1 MSTAIHYWIEY
12 KSNNGKWKL
21 FNPKNT
27 DKKGEERHFNSSYF
41 QGWLRDQIG
50 ICKPYNDC
58 PFTNRNYPEDLS
70 EELKVI
76 IDNIPEDV
84 KKYRFNESYVTL
96 FELSKYVYEKLSF
109 IETQIKSLQE
119 DFKLETINKNILTLG
134 KLISKIPTDQT
145 LKELPNDDDFSENY
159 PVISEYKEELE
170 DVRYWYTF
178 IDSIQFLI
186 RFMTDELYLSYE
198 DIRLVYYYS

>member
-50 ICKPYNDC
+50 ICRPYNDC
-58 PFTNRNYPEDLS
+58 PFANRNYPEDLS

-76 IDNIPEDV
+76 IDNIPENV

-96 FELSKYVYEKLSF
+96 FELSTYIEEKLNF
-109 IETQIKSLQE
+109 IETQIKSLQK
-119 DFKLETINKNILTLG
+119 DFKLEIINKNILTLG

-186 RFMTDELYLSYE
+186 RFMTDELYVPYE
-198 DIRLVYYYS
+198 NIRLVYYYS